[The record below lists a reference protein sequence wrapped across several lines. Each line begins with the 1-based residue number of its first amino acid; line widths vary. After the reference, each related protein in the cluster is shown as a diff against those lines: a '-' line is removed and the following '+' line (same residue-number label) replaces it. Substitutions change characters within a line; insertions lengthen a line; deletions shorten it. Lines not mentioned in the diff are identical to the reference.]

1 MDRRDFLLSSGVL
14 LGATAIQELARE
26 TAGAQTQVDDR
37 YTPVHTPNGSTLDY
51 RMVDGVKVFH
61 LIAEEFEHE
70 FAPGLRATCW
80 GYNGQ
85 TPGPTIEV
93 VEGDRARFYVTN
105 RLREATTV
113 HWHGL
118 VLPNGMDG
126 VSGLTQAPIP
136 PGKTFRYEFS
146 IQAPGTFMYHPH
158 FDEMTQMALGMM
170 GMFIAHP
177 RRPSRPV
184 ARDYV
189 IMLSEWSVP
198 IGASRP
204 NPLEM
209 VDFNVLTMNSKS
221 FPATEAL
228 VAQTGERIR
237 IRFGNLS
244 AMDNHPIHLHGPP
257 FEIVGSDGGTF
268 PRSAVEPHTTVL
280 VPTGACRVIEV
291 VCREPGDWAM
301 HCHMTHQGMTQ
312 MGHDVPNM
320 TGTSNERLRR
330 WVSPQVRGYMPMGS
344 EGMGAMPTM
353 QMPQPPNSLP
363 MRGGPG
369 PFSNID
375 MGGMFTV
382 LKVRNELGRG
392 DPGWY
397 EHPAGTVARE
407 ATAAELGAD
416 GVEV

>member
-1 MDRRDFLLSSGVL
+1 MDRRDFLLGSGVL
-14 LGATAIQELARE
+14 LGAAALQEAVRE
-26 TAGAQTQVDDR
+26 TAGAQAHVDGR
-37 YTPVHTPNGSTLDY
+37 YQPVHTPNGSTLEY

-93 VEGDRARFYVTN
+93 VEGDRVRFYVTN
-105 RLREATTV
+105 RLAEATTV

-126 VSGLTQAPIP
+126 VSGLNQVPIL
-136 PGKTFRYEFS
+136 PGKTFRYEFQ
-146 IQAPGTFMYHPH
+146 IEDPGTFMYHPH

-177 RRPSRPV
+177 RRPTRPV

-189 IMLSEWSVP
+189 IMLNEWSVP

-209 VDFNVLTMNSKS
+209 VDFNVLTMNSKV
-221 FPATEAL
+221 FPGTEAL
-228 VAQTGERIR
+228 VAETGERIR

-244 AMDNHPIHLHGPP
+244 GMDNHPIHLHGPP
-257 FEIVGSDGGTF
+257 FEIVGSDGGMY
-268 PRSAVEPHTTVL
+268 PRSAVQPHTTVL
-280 VPTGACRVIEV
+280 VPTGSCRVVEV

-301 HCHMTHQGMTQ
+301 HCHMTHHTMTQ
-312 MGHDVPNM
+312 MGHNVPNM
-320 TGTSNERLRR
+320 TGTSNDRLRR

-344 EGMGAMPTM
+344 NGMGAMPTM

-382 LKVRNELGRG
+382 LKVRNELGEG
-392 DPGWY
+392 EVGWY
-397 EHPAGTVARE
+397 EHPEGTVARE

-416 GVEV
+416 GIDV

>member
-1 MDRRDFLLSSGVL
+1 MDRRDFLLGSGVL
-14 LGATAIQELARE
+14 LGAAAIQEVARE
-26 TAGAQTQVDDR
+26 TAGAQTHVDGR
-37 YTPVHTPNGSTLDY
+37 YTPVHTPNGSTLEY

-70 FAPGLRATCW
+70 FAPGLSATCW

-93 VEGDRARFYVTN
+93 VEGDRVRFYVTN
-105 RLREATTV
+105 RLPEATTV

-126 VSGLTQAPIP
+126 VSGLNQEPIP
-136 PGKTFRYEFS
+136 PGKTFRYEFQ
-146 IQAPGTFMYHPH
+146 IEDPGTFMYHPH

-209 VDFNVLTMNSKS
+209 VDFNVLTMNSKV

-228 VAQTGERIR
+228 LAETGDRIR

-244 AMDNHPIHLHGPP
+244 GMDNHPVHLHGPP
-257 FEIVGSDGGTF
+257 FEIVGSDGGMY
-268 PRSAVEPHTTVL
+268 PRSAVQPHTTVL
-280 VPTGACRVIEV
+280 VPTGSCRVIEV

-301 HCHMTHQGMTQ
+301 HCHMTHHTMTQ
-312 MGHDVPNM
+312 MGHNVPNM
-320 TGTSNERLRR
+320 TGTSNQRLRR

-369 PFSNID
+369 PFSGID

-382 LKVRNELGRG
+382 LKVRNELGAG
-392 DPGWY
+392 ETGWY
-397 EHPAGTVARE
+397 EHPEGTVARE
-407 ATAAELGAD
+407 ASAAELSAD
-416 GVEV
+416 GIDV